1 MKKPKNSSNV
11 FPQFNKIA
19 SIDDNVILNKSKDIS
34 AVYRIK
40 LPEIFTLGED
50 DFDSIHSDFLKMFNS
65 LPEGTIV
72 HKKDI
77 FIHKTFDNSVLENET
92 YLQKSVHS
100 HFNNRVYMEHDCL
113 ISFIMPDVPT
123 LRRNY
128 DKIEI
133 LTKKNTIAAIEEVEE
148 FLNNVEQAINVLN
161 TSAFIEAIPL
171 TQNEV
176 YDNVFNE
183 YALYDHEIGDITTTK
198 DELKIGNKEIRIFSL
213 RDDAQQKDGHLTNC
227 VIDRERT
234 TDITKFFRSYCYPLG
249 LELNA
254 NHIYNQ
260 YIFLEYQDII
270 KNKLESTNKKLLGSS
285 LLNRKNS
292 ISSKKN
298 DEFLTNIE
306 AQNVKIVRL
315 HSNLIIWD
323 ENKEVLNDLSKKV
336 KGIFSKMDIVPYLN
350 NHFDRDYIYIASQ
363 LGCGGLLPYEE
374 TFISYLD
381 LSLCYY
387 ITETNYKSDKTGIV
401 YNDRIYQ
408 VPIYVDLFNEPYE
421 KKLIN
426 NRNYIIIAPSGGGKS
441 VNAKH
446 KIRHQIENPNNS
458 TVVLNIG
465 GDDKMCRMYPEDTL
479 YFKYVEGQALNLN
492 PFWVE
497 ETITSTKIEF
507 IIDFIGLL
515 WKTNEELTN
524 DDRSGLDKIIF
535 KLYKIDINEFIQ
547 YQMQDSDF
555 VEKQYRIVPGKNRSL
570 LDFFNFL
577 IENKEE
583 IKKYTFGLFDVDS
596 LILNLEKYAVGI
608 YSTLFTSGKPQNFSN
623 KKYIEFEL
631 DNIKDNPILF
641 PIFGMVIADLILNT
655 VWKDDG
661 KEKDFF
667 IDEAWKVIEKKG
679 IAVLLKYL
687 YKTIRKFN
695 GSVGIAIQQITDL
708 LILPEADQKAI
719 LGNTA
724 VKLILDHR
732 EVLSDI
738 PILKEMLSLSNA
750 DISTILS
757 IQNKT
762 KYSKVN
768 PRPHTE
774 QAIKLGSQ
782 NAKIVRLEL
791 TKECLAIYESD
802 KNKLRTFDTLYKFN
816 NKNIIPTIEDYIE
829 VEINKTKTIESFQF

>member
-1 MKKPKNSSNV
+1 MGSKVNTHDV
-11 FPQFNKIA
+11 FSQFNKIA
-19 SIDDNVILNKSKDIS
+19 SIDDNIIKNKSKDVA
-34 AVYRIK
+34 AVYKLI
-40 LPEIFTLGED
+40 LPEIFTLGEE
-50 DFDSIHSDFLKMFNS
+50 DFDAIHSDFLKTFAA

-77 FIHKTFDNSVLENET
+77 FIHKNYDHTALKNDT
-92 YLQKSVHS
+92 YLQKSVIN
-100 HFNNRVYMEHDCL
+100 HFQNRIYMEHECL
-113 ISFIMPDVPT
+113 ISFIMPDIPT
-123 LRRNY
+123 IRRNY
-128 DKIEI
+128 DKVEI
-133 LTKKNTIAAIEEVEE
+133 LSKKNTVAAIEEIEE
-148 FLNNVEQAINVLN
+148 FINNVEQAVNVLN
-161 TSAFIEAIPL
+161 TSAFVNATPL
-171 TQNEV
+171 TQDEI
-176 YDNVFNE
+176 YEAVFNE
-183 YALYDHEIGDITTTK
+183 YAFYDEEIGDITSTK
-198 DELKIGNKEIRIFSL
+198 EELKIGNKEVRIFSL
-213 RDDAQQKDGHLTNC
+213 RDDGQQKDGHLTNC
-227 VIDRERT
+227 VLDKERT

-249 LELNA
+249 LELDS

-260 YIFLEYQDII
+260 YIFLEKQDVV
-270 KNKLESTNKKLLGSS
+270 KNKLESTNKKLSGSS

-292 ISSKKN
+292 INSKKN
-298 DEFLTNIE
+298 DEFLSSVE
-306 AQNVKIVRL
+306 SQNVKIVRL
-315 HSNLIIWD
+315 HCNLMIWND
-323 ENKEVLNDLSKKV
+323 NKEKLDDLAKKV
-336 KGIFSKMDIVPYLN
+336 KGVYSKMEVVPYIN
-350 NHFDRDYIYIASQ
+350 NHFDRDYIFIASQ
-363 LGCGGLLPYEE
+363 LGCGGLLPSEE

-387 ITETNYKSDKTGIV
+387 VNETNYKSDLDGIL

-465 GDDKMCRMYPEDTL
+465 GDDKMCRMYPKETL
-479 YFKYVEGQALNLN
+479 YFKYTEGQSLDLN
-492 PFWVE
+492 PFWIE

-515 WKTNEELTN
+515 WKTNDNLTN
-524 DDRSGLDKIIF
+524 DDRSALEKIILKF
-535 KLYKIDINEFIQ
+535 YGVNISEFIEVK
-547 YQMQDSDF
+547 MQDSDY
-555 VEKQYRIVPGKNRSL
+555 VEKQYHINGQNNDSL
-570 LDFFNFL
+570 VHFYKYL
-577 IENKEE
+577 EKNKEE
-583 IKKYTFGLFDVDS
+583 MKKYTFGLLDVDS
-596 LILNLEKYAVGI
+596 LILNLEKYTLGM
-608 YSTLFTSGKPQNFSN
+608 YSTLFTNGKPATFSN

-631 DNIKDNPILF
+631 DNIKDHPVLF
-641 PIFGMVIADLILNT
+641 PIFGMVIADLTLNT

-661 KEKDFF
+661 MEKDFF

-679 IAVLLKYL
+679 IAILLKYL

-695 GSVGIAIQQITDL
+695 GSVGIAVQQITDL
-708 LILPEADQKAI
+708 LILPIEDQNAI

-732 EVLSDI
+732 EVMGDI
-738 PILKEMLSLSNA
+738 PVLKEKLSLSNA

-757 IQNKT
+757 IQNNT
-762 KYSKVN
+762 KYSKTN

-782 NAKIVRLEL
+782 NCKIVRLEL

-802 KNKLRTFDTLYKFN
+802 KNKLRTFDELYRLN
-816 NKNIIPTIEDYIE
+816 NKQMIPTIENYIE
-829 VEINKTKTIESFQF
+829 VVIDKTKQLKEIV